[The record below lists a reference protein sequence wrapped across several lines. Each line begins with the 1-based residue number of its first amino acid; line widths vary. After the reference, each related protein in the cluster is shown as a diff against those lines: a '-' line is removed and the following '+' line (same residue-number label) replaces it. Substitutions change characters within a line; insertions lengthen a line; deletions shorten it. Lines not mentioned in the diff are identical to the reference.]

1 VTEEGEARLT
11 GLRER
16 KKELTRQQ
24 ISAVATDLFQ
34 ERGFEQVTVAEV
46 ARAADVSTK
55 TVFNYFPRKEDLY
68 FDRGPQ
74 TKALISQALEHRAP
88 DETTLRALWGLA
100 AQLVETRHPLGRISA
115 PQARFWHTV
124 LESPTLRARLRET
137 TEEAEVWLGELF
149 ARAEGSAASAPWPAV
164 KAAAAISVFRTVY
177 GHAVGRFL
185 DGEPEETVEADY
197 LSDLRRAFDAL
208 ERGFGAPAS

>member
-1 VTEEGEARLT
+1 MAEEGEARLG

-24 ISAVATDLFQ
+24 ISAVATDLFL

-46 ARAADVSTK
+46 ARAANVATK

-74 TKALISQALEHRAP
+74 TKALISQAVQHRAP
-88 DETTLRALWGLA
+88 DETTLRALWLLA
-100 AQLVETRHPLGRISA
+100 ARLVETRHPLGRISA
-115 PQARFWHTV
+115 AQARFWHTV
-124 LESPTLRARLRET
+124 LESPTLRARLREM

-149 ARAEGSAASAPWPAV
+149 EQAGDSATSASWPAV
-164 KAAAAISVFRTVY
+164 KAAAAIAAFRTVY
-177 GHAVGRFL
+177 GHAVGRLL

-208 ERGFGAPAS
+208 DRGFDAPTS